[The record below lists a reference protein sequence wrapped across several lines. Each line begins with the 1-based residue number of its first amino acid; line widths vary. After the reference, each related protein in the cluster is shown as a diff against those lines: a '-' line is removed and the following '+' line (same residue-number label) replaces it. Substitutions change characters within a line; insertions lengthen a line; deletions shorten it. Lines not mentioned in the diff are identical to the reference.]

1 MTILRRAITLAAR
14 RTVSEPVSEDAADAA
29 QDGGETPPP
38 LAMDASGRRD
48 GAEKEELPAAAG
60 D

>member
-14 RTVSEPVSEDAADAA
+14 RTVSEPVSEDAAP
-29 QDGGETPPP
+29 DGGETAPP
-38 LAMDASGRRD
+38 LAMDASGPQD
-48 GAEKEELPAAAG
+48 GAKKEELPAAAG

>member
-14 RTVSEPVSEDAADAA
+14 RTISEPVSEDAAP
-29 QDGGETPPP
+29 DGGETAPPT
-38 LAMDASGRRD
+38 LAMDASGPRD
-48 GAEKEELPAAAG
+48 RAKKDELPAAAG